1 MAESGCMRDGEF
13 NSLLVSGS
21 IKYMR
26 NIIPL
31 TNATTTNR
39 TLTVAESGSLITLD
53 PNTNTATTI
62 NITLPSTNQV
72 GSFYEFY
79 FLTNPQHNDA
89 DVTINTGNNSINFA
103 GNFIFADARNPDGNA
118 NFFENILIDESI
130 SKLTIDATNL
140 KQTIDATI
148 KLTSVS
154 ATQWRIESIFPNIG
168 TPHADNLSN
177 SANTDVQIVTS
188 ATI

>member
-31 TNATTTNR
+31 TNATITNR
-39 TLTVAESGSLITLD
+39 TLTVTESGSLITLD
-53 PNTNTATTI
+53 PNTDTATTI

-79 FLTNPQHNDA
+79 FLTNPQNSAA
-89 DVTINTGNNSINFA
+89 DVTINTGSNSINFA
-103 GNFIFADARNPDGNA
+103 GSLTFADGPTCT
-118 NFFENILIDESI
+118 SV
-130 SKLTIDATNL
+130 LTHGLLASEGKSLLTVDATNL
-140 KQTIDATI
+140 KFTIDATI
-148 KLTSVS
+148 RLTSVS
-154 ATQWRIESIFPNIG
+154 STQWLLEGLFPNIG
-168 TPHADNLSN
+168 TPHENNLHNTADSN
-177 SANTDVQIVTS
+177 AQIVTS
-188 ATI
+188 DNYE